1 MSRAEVAG
9 PDGRAGAAGAGPDGR
24 ASAAGVGPR
33 GRESAITA
41 PVPEDGTGGGGP
53 GGGGPGGGRAVSL
66 AWTLGLFRSE
76 LSLTFRRWRTLA
88 LLAVLAAVPVLVGI
102 AVRIET
108 SDGGTVGGGGPDGGG
123 GPAFIAQVTNN
134 GLFLVFTALAAT
146 LPFFL
151 PMAIGVVA
159 GDAIAGEASAGTLR
173 YLLVA
178 PAGRTRLLLAK
189 YASALAFCLV
199 ATLVVAVSALAVGAL
214 LFPLGEVT
222 TISGTRI
229 SFADGLLRAL
239 LIALVVAASLIGV
252 AALGLF
258 VSTLTSSGIAAMAT
272 TVGLLITVQIVDQIP
287 QLHAIHPYLFSH
299 YWLSFADLMREP
311 VYWDDLVKNLG
322 LQALYAGVFGS
333 AAWARFGTKDIA
345 S

>member
-1 MSRAEVAG
+1 M
-9 PDGRAGAAGAGPDGR
+9 
-24 ASAAGVGPR
+24 
-33 GRESAITA
+33 
-41 PVPEDGTGGGGP
+41 
-53 GGGGPGGGRAVSL
+53 
-66 AWTLGLFRSE
+66 
-76 LSLTFRRWRTLA
+76 
-88 LLAVLAAVPVLVGI
+88 LAAVPILVGI
-102 AVRIET
+102 AVKIET
-108 SDGGTVGGGGPDGGG
+108 SDGSHGRRGRRRG
-123 GPAFIAQVTNN
+123 GPAFIAQITNN

-151 PMAIGVVA
+151 PMAVGVVA

-189 YASALAFCLV
+189 YATTLTFCLV

-229 SFADGLLRAL
+229 GFGEGLVRAL
-239 LIALVVAASLIGV
+239 LIALVVAVSLIGV

-272 TVGLLITVQIVDQIP
+272 TVGLLITVQILDQIP
-287 QLHAIHPYLFSH
+287 QLHGLQPYFFSH

-311 VYWDDLVKNLG
+311 VYWTDIVKNLRCRG
-322 LQALYAGVFGS
+322 CTRRCSARRRGRGSGRRTSWRSRRGAGGVSSSYGKRAIGASRAKNVLARARPRCPPGRRRACCRCRAVRRRS
-333 AAWARFGTKDIA
+333 ASGRTRPCCAACR
-345 S
+345 

>member
-1 MSRAEVAG
+1 MSRADVT
-9 PDGRAGAAGAGPDGR
+9 AGAGAP
-24 ASAAGVGPR
+24 AAPEETGQEPGQGSGPR
-33 GRESAITA
+33 
-41 PVPEDGTGGGGP
+41 PV
-53 GGGGPGGGRAVSL
+53 RL

-76 LSLTFRRWRTLA
+76 LSVTFRRWRTLA

-102 AVRIET
+102 AVKIET
-108 SDGGTVGGGGPDGGG
+108 SDGGSIGGGGPEGGG

-189 YASALAFCLV
+189 YVTTLTFCLV
-199 ATLVVAVSALAVGAL
+199 ATLVVAASALAVGAL

-229 SFADGLLRAL
+229 GFGEGLLRAL

-287 QLHAIHPYLFSH
+287 QLHAVHPYLFSH
-299 YWLSFADLMREP
+299 YWLSFADLMRDP

-333 AAWARFGTKDIA
+333 AAWARFGAKDIA
-345 S
+345 T